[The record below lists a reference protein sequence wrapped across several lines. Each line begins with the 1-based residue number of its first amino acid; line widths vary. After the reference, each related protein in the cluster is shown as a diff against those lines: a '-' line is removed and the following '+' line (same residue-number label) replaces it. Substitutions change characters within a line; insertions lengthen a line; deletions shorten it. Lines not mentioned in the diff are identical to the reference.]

1 MSLQDDLQAQR
12 AQLSVM
18 YEQQENIREQI
29 KGMKQVIA
37 TLEYAI
43 NKAEAP
49 AEEQK
54 TNSKEK
60 K

>member
-12 AQLSVM
+12 AKLSVM

-29 KGMKQVIA
+29 KGMKQIIA

-43 NKAEAP
+43 NNADTP
-49 AEEQK
+49 AEPT

>member
-1 MSLQDDLQAQR
+1 MSLKDDLQAQR
-12 AQLSVM
+12 AQLSVL
-18 YEQQENIREQI
+18 YEQQETIRDNI
-29 KGMKQVIA
+29 KGLKQIIA

-43 NKAEAP
+43 NKN
-49 AEEQK
+49 EEETK

>member
-12 AQLSVM
+12 AKLSVL
-18 YEQQENIREQI
+18 YEQQETIRDNI
-29 KGMKQVIA
+29 KGLKQIIA

-43 NKAEAP
+43 NKN
-49 AEEQK
+49 EEEST

>member
-1 MSLQDDLQAQR
+1 MSLKDDLQAQR
-12 AQLSVM
+12 AQLSVL
-18 YEQQENIREQI
+18 YEQQESIRDNI
-29 KGMKQVIA
+29 KGLKQVIA

-43 NKAEAP
+43 NKNEQEQ
-49 AEEQK
+49 EETK

>member
-12 AQLSVM
+12 AKLSVL
-18 YEQQENIREQI
+18 YEQQETIRDNI
-29 KGMKQVIA
+29 KGLKQIIA

-43 NKAEAP
+43 NKNEEEAT
-49 AEEQK
+49 

>member
-1 MSLQDDLQAQR
+1 MSLNDDLQAQR
-12 AQLSVM
+12 AKLSVM
-18 YEQQENIREQI
+18 YEQQESIREQI
-29 KGMKQVIA
+29 KGMKQIIA

-43 NKAEAP
+43 NNADTPSEP
-49 AEEQK
+49 T